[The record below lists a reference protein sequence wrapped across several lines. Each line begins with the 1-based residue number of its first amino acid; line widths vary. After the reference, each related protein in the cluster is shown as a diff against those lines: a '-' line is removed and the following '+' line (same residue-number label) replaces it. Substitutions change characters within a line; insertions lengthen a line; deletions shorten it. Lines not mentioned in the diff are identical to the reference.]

1 MSAPDCTLC
10 ELPTDGVDVTDDA
23 GNEFCCSGCR
33 DVYAAL
39 GDADVD
45 ADAVRERRQASEA
58 GEKANATGDG
68 PGDGE
73 GVPADHEA
81 TFLEVDGMHCATCE
95 AFIETV
101 ATRTEG
107 VSAASASYVTDTV
120 RIDHDPESVSTDD
133 LAEAVSGL
141 GYSAYDR
148 EDAFSRRQADNMATA
163 RLAVGVLVGMAVMLQ
178 YIVIIYPTYF
188 AFPFYNERT

>member
-10 ELPTDGVDVTDDA
+10 ELPTEGVDVVDDD
-23 GNEFCCSGCR
+23 GNEFCCTGCR

-45 ADAVRERRQASEA
+45 ADAVCERRRADGESEA
-58 GEKANATGDG
+58 GDDRDAE
-68 PGDGE
+68 
-73 GVPADHEA
+73 VPADHEA

-120 RIDHDPESVSTDD
+120 RIDHDPDAVSTDD
-133 LAEAVSGL
+133 LSEAVSGL

-148 EDAFSRRQADNMATA
+148 DDAFSRRQADNMAA
-163 RLAVGVLVGMAVMLQ
+163 AEFV
-178 YIVIIYPTYF
+178 
-188 AFPFYNERT
+188 